1 MSTECVYNPNSKRL
15 IKVGSRLY
23 KTLVRDAIIVD
34 GKFQDEPDW
43 HRESEVRSG
52 EIPVSES
59 ESEISEDESMR
70 FELRAEPACGAV
82 RCAHVPTL
90 SEDEISQD
98 ESSQDESRRFVP
110 TLSQDFML

>member
-34 GKFQDEPDW
+34 GKFQDW
-43 HRESEVRSG
+43 HRESSEQLRRRAEPEVR
-52 EIPVSES
+52 ESES
-59 ESEISEDESMR
+59 ESMR
-70 FELRAEPACGAV
+70 F
-82 RCAHVPTL
+82 VPTL
-90 SEDEISQD
+90 SEDESRRFVPTLS
-98 ESSQDESRRFVP
+98 EDESRRFVP